1 MTAEVPKNIRK
12 RSDLVADQIKEAI
25 ISKKLPPGERL
36 SDEKDFLKT
45 YRVSKGTMREAL
57 KSLEVQG
64 LVNIKTGPGGGASV
78 ARVSAEKTNELLW
91 NYFFSRNV
99 SLEDIY
105 AVRKLVEPELA
116 ASVAEHLD
124 EEDLQL
130 LEQSVGHCSLHGFE
144 DNDRAQRI
152 QELDFH
158 LVMADVCP
166 NPVLAFFTKFI
177 LSLLARII
185 IHEELNPDPQTSSQ
199 HSQQGFDY
207 HQALLMAFR
216 ERNPQRARQV
226 MIEHMESAE
235 SFMLHTSRPKN
246 P

>member
-1 MTAEVPKNIRK
+1 MKAGVPQSIRK

-124 EEDLQL
+124 VEDLQL
-130 LEQSVGHCSLHGFE
+130 LELWSLIA
-144 DNDRAQRI
+144 NDPNFDVARLAPFPDWMR
-152 QELDFH
+152 QELIGLDYASSFVDAQERLH
-158 LVMADVCP
+158 RIHRHIAAQAF
-166 NPVLAFFTKFI
+166 VLPLWEVDEFAAFR
-177 LSLLARII
+177 SNVSGVP
-185 IHEELNPDPQTSSQ
+185 EELMSV
-199 HSQQGFDY
+199 Y
-207 HQALLMAFR
+207 HNA
-216 ERNPQRARQV
+216 ERW
-226 MIEHMESAE
+226 II
-235 SFMLHTSRPKN
+235 RP
-246 P
+246 

>member
-1 MTAEVPKNIRK
+1 MTAKMPKSVRK
-12 RSDLVADQIKEAI
+12 RSDLVAEQIKEAI
-25 ISKKLPPGERL
+25 ISKRLPPGERL

-78 ARVSAEKTNELLW
+78 ARVSSEKTNELLW

-99 SLEDIY
+99 SLNDIY

-116 ASVAEHLD
+116 ASVAAHLE

-130 LEQSVGHCSLHGFE
+130 LEQSVGNCSIQEFD
-144 DNDRAQRI
+144 DNDRVQRI

-158 LVMADVCP
+158 LVMADACP

-185 IHEELNPDPQTSSQ
+185 IHEELNPDPHISSH
-199 HSQQGFDY
+199 HSQQGLDY

-216 ERNPQRARQV
+216 ERNPDKARQV

-235 SFMLHTSRPKN
+235 SFMLNISRSKTP
-246 P
+246 